1 MTPTASMLVQRI
13 DTAIVI
19 AEIISVAT
27 HRSACTCDKSLWV
40 GNDVRQRR
48 LTADGGLHFGI
59 LSMCSRRCVSPP
71 TPADL
76 VSYDHRLA

>member
-40 GNDVRQRR
+40 GNDVLHR
-48 LTADGGLHFGI
+48 LLSADSGLDFGI
-59 LSMCSRRCVSPP
+59 LSLCSRPCVSPP
-71 TPADL
+71 TPGDL